1 MDVDICR
8 LLVVLV
14 LASAACAPAK
24 RPASLD
30 LLRDAVGSE
39 GDAGRVGGATAR
51 EEASRYLELAERA
64 MDEGDAGEADRLG
77 SLGLIQH
84 RISEARRLEAEA
96 RERSESA
103 SVAKRDLEMELSRVE
118 DEAHKLEREEER
130 DRIRAHLLEV
140 VGKTAMRAAAA
151 EEAREE
157 VLAGARRG
165 ELEEARAEVARQ
177 MIGRLRMK
185 LEIGGLLVR
194 AGLVEEERV
203 LPLHAAMEIARY
215 RLARSDLAGVQE
227 GVEKG
232 GVELA
237 RILWSLRSADDGEDA
252 GSAIGKVLEGAG
264 FSPVEEEGALVV
276 GLPASSSKAAA
287 RAEAL
292 GEALEGEGGVLVL
305 AVSSAPGDRTG
316 PGPQKKTLKRA
327 EDIARAL
334 IDAGLEESRVA
345 SFGAGTARPSAVL
358 AAGKGSSA
366 VVIVPLPVAR

>member
-1 MDVDICR
+1 MDVDIRR

-14 LASAACAPAK
+14 LASAACAPAE

-39 GDAGRVGGATAR
+39 GDAGRVGGASAR

-103 SVAKRDLEMELSRVE
+103 SAAKRDLEMDLSRVE
-118 DEAHKLEREEER
+118 DEAHKLERGEER

-140 VGKTAMRAAAA
+140 VGKTAMRAAAE

-157 VLAGARRG
+157 VLTGARRG
-165 ELEEARAEVARQ
+165 ELEDARAEVARQ
-177 MIGRLRMK
+177 MIGRLRVK

-194 AGLVEEERV
+194 AGLVEEERL
-203 LPLHAAMEIARY
+203 LPLHAAMEIARD

-237 RILWSLRSADDGEDA
+237 RILWSLRSADGEGA

-276 GLPASSSKAAA
+276 GLPASSSKAAV

-292 GEALEGEGGVLVL
+292 GEALEGAGGVLVL

-334 IDAGLEESRVA
+334 VDAGLEESRVA
-345 SFGAGTARPSAVL
+345 SFGAGTTRPSAVL
-358 AAGKGSSA
+358 AAGKRSSA